1 MHMYEHTLKA
11 FDTDIAGM
19 RQAVVE
25 MGSLARRQF
34 ERALQ
39 AVQGADPG
47 LAAQVL
53 ADERVL
59 NALHVRLDELCNRI
73 IALRQPIAVD
83 LREVIGTIHTVND
96 LERIGDEAKKIALK
110 STAIDPANF
119 ADLLPRIVDMAAQA
133 GTMLDRAIDAFAR
146 HDTTV
151 AVALGACDDSVDDL
165 RDRLVEA
172 LVARMSSDR
181 GCVAQALDLVLI
193 VQSIERVADHAENV
207 AEYIVNVVEGVDMRH
222 GNLPG

>member
-1 MHMYEHTLKA
+1 MHMYEHTFKA
-11 FDTDIAGM
+11 FDADIAGM
-19 RQAVVE
+19 RQAVVD
-25 MGSLARRQF
+25 MGSLAKRQF
-34 ERALQ
+34 ERALD
-39 AVQGADPG
+39 AVRGADPG

-59 NALHVRLDELCNRI
+59 NALHMRLDELCNRI

-110 STAIDPANF
+110 SQSIDPANF
-119 ADLLPRIVDMAAQA
+119 AELLPRVLDMAGQA
-133 GTMLDRAIDAFAR
+133 ASMLDRAIDAFVR
-146 HDTTV
+146 HDTTA

-165 RDRLVEA
+165 RDELVDA
-172 LVARMSSDR
+172 LVARMTADR
-181 GCVAQALDLVLI
+181 QCVAQALDLVLI
-193 VQSIERVADHAENV
+193 VQSIERIADHAENV

-222 GNLPG
+222 GNLPA